1 VRLLWIL
8 RKAVEKA
15 QNLFHRFA
23 QYRRS
28 STPCSFPG
36 KHSGVTE
43 SRFATAPATR
53 FLSTARDLARV
64 QSQRREHRSAPWL
77 LLKLSVNQ
85 AKKLASSK
93 HLLVDDLLSIRRPT
107 PHGNSE
113 FLAKIHLLRCGASTA
128 LAHCLSLLAFV
139 VQRLW
144 KTSAFTAGK
153 PVLLPQEWCVPKP
166 ARPSPL
172 PLPTSPAP

>member
-1 VRLLWIL
+1 MCLLWIL

-15 QNLFHRFA
+15 QNLVHRFA

-28 STPCSFPG
+28 STPCSFPENTPG
-36 KHSGVTE
+36 ATE
-43 SRFATAPATR
+43 SRLATALATP
-53 FLSTARDLARV
+53 FLSIARDLARV
-64 QSQRREHRSAPWL
+64 QSQRREHRWAPWL

-93 HLLVDDLLSIRRPT
+93 HSFVDDLLSIRRPT

-113 FLAKIHLLRCGASTA
+113 FLAKIHLLLCGASTA

-144 KTSAFTAGK
+144 KTSVFTAGK
-153 PVLLPQEWCVPKP
+153 PVLLPQEWCVPKQE
-166 ARPSPL
+166 RPSPL
-172 PLPTSPAP
+172 PLPISPVP